1 MPNQWFYAQISQ
13 KKNNKNLKGK
23 TKTNGVNKDNELVL
37 EKYFVL
43 LFWRQWQLI
52 LFIQLIFKNTKY
64 INKYVYVL
72 KFFFYTNRRKET
84 KYGCADTVNWFKS
97 L

>member
-43 LFWRQWQLI
+43 LFWRQW
-52 LFIQLIFKNTKY
+52 
-64 INKYVYVL
+64 
-72 KFFFYTNRRKET
+72 
-84 KYGCADTVNWFKS
+84 
-97 L
+97 